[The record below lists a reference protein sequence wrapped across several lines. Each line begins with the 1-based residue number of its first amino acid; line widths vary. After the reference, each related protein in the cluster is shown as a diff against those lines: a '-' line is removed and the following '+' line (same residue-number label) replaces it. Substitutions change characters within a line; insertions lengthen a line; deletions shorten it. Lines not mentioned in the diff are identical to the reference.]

1 MSAVYSALVHYPV
14 RDRAGETV
22 TASVTN
28 IDVHDIAR
36 SSHTFGLAGFF
47 VISPIEAQRQLVVGI
62 LEHWR
67 SGAGLRRMP
76 HRSEALA
83 ICQAVL
89 SIDDAVKLI
98 HEREGRA
105 PRIVATAARPPA
117 GRRAEAFGRVSQQ
130 LTAAAAGPSLILFGT
145 GHGLADHVLEA
156 ADLLLEPIAG
166 VGGYNHL
173 SVRAAAAIVFDRLF
187 GERVGSGTASTD

>member
-1 MSAVYSALVHYPV
+1 MSSAVYVALVHYPV
-14 RDRAGETV
+14 RDREGALA

-36 SSHTFGLAGFF
+36 STRTYDLTGLF
-47 VISPIEAQRQLVVGI
+47 VVTPIEAQRQLVVRI

-83 ICQAVL
+83 ICLPSESIEAVVAA
-89 SIDDAVKLI
+89 ITA
-98 HEREGRA
+98 REGKA
-105 PRIVATAARPPA
+105 PRIVATAAKAPE
-117 GRRAEAFGRVSQQ
+117 GRSTSTFAEVSRL
-130 LTAAAAGPSLILFGT
+130 LTAADSGPSLILFGT
-145 GHGLADHVLEA
+145 GHGLAESVLLA
-156 ADLLLEPIAG
+156 ADVLIEPIRARAA
-166 VGGYNHL
+166 YNHL

-187 GERVGSGTASTD
+187 GDRPAMSAP

>member
-1 MSAVYSALVHYPV
+1 MSGVYSALVHYPIRE
-14 RDRAGETV
+14 RDGRTA

-47 VISPIEAQRQLVVGI
+47 VVSPIDAQRALVVRI

-83 ICQAVL
+83 TCLASESIEEACAV
-89 SIDDAVKLI
+89 ITQ
-98 HEREGRA
+98 REGRA
-105 PRIVATAARPPA
+105 PMVLATAARAPQGRSVTAFAEVSRLLAERGEVPA
-117 GRRAEAFGRVSQQ
+117 
-130 LTAAAAGPSLILFGT
+130 LILFGT
-145 GHGLADHVLEA
+145 GHGLVDQVLIEADVLV
-156 ADLLLEPIAG
+156 EPIRG
-166 VGGYNHL
+166 VAGYNHL
-173 SVRAAAAIVFDRLF
+173 SVRAAAAITFDRLL
-187 GERVGSGTASTD
+187 GQAAVTGPHD